1 MGAAPYVRR
10 LKGLSMINPAPGSA
24 RPVRRRWSRIV
35 FVVLLGFLA
44 TSLVVIH
51 FIPSKPGRSVT
62 ELYTYRFAAT
72 SDRFAFLHHVSG
84 DRRDLIAYDSTR
96 NKLKIYRPKSLTVWT
111 LSPNGSKQGGF
122 LIGCSE
128 GITPDQLRAGQ
139 KVKTTL
145 FQCQNEKC
153 SPLFDFEGSI
163 DSPLDLGKGDMIFIG
178 AKPQILH
185 RSLPFSPPFSPD
197 FVGYRVFD
205 FYFRTQDQRIERITD
220 WKAVFSSAS
229 LAADQILF
237 NFSPLPGSPTPQPPS
252 YPRRSDIWAAK
263 VTFEDGIPRLAFS
276 GDRPF
281 IEHGK
286 DYDTKP
292 SISPDA
298 SKTAFLSSSEHT
310 ASKGRRY
317 GVAVVDNASKD
328 ELFTVA
334 PEEGTQL
341 SLPVFVDN
349 DHVRFMSFDGQ
360 RYSFREISVSAK
372 QEKLLGQVT
381 PADIS
386 QAEVVYLENPEQVH

>member
-1 MGAAPYVRR
+1 MMNPAKGG
-10 LKGLSMINPAPGSA
+10 GLSI
-24 RPVRRRWSRIV
+24 RRKWLRIT

-51 FIPSKPGRSVT
+51 FIPNKSSRWIT

-72 SDRFAFLHHVSG
+72 RDRFAFLHYVSG
-84 DRRDLIAYDSTR
+84 DRRDLIAYDSTQ
-96 NKLKIYRPKSLTVWT
+96 NKLTIHRSKSLTIWT
-111 LSPNGSKQGGF
+111 LSPNGSKQGAF

-153 SPLFDFEGSI
+153 SPVFDFDGSI
-163 DSPLDLGKGDMIFIG
+163 DSLLDLGEGDMIFIG
-178 AKPQILH
+178 AKPQILQ
-185 RSLPFSPPFSPD
+185 RTVPFFPAFSAD
-197 FVGYRVFD
+197 FVGYRIFD
-205 FYFRTQDQRIERITD
+205 FYFRTRDSRIKRITE
-220 WKAVFSSAS
+220 WRAVFGSAS
-229 LAADQILF
+229 LGDDRILF
-237 NFSPLPGSPTPQPPS
+237 NFSPLPGSPTPQPPP
-252 YPRRSDIWAAK
+252 YPRRSNIWAAH
-263 VTFEDGIPRLAFS
+263 VTFEGGIPRLAFD

-317 GVAVVDNASKD
+317 DVAVVDNASKG

-381 PADIS
+381 PADILH
-386 QAEVVYLENPEQVH
+386 AEVVYLGDPQQVH